1 MIWFIF
7 NELYFHEGCCSAI
20 IYTSPIAPP
29 HKIYYAPLM
38 YIRCTTIKSKQSGEP
53 YKTHRLVETERING
67 QVQQRT
73 LLNLGRHFA
82 VPKAKWTLLA
92 KRIEQLLSAQSS
104 LFALELDTE
113 LEDLAQ
119 RYAAQIV
126 ATRSLPAQ
134 NEQGFETVSV
144 DTLELVRPRR
154 VGVEHLAL
162 HALSDLKL
170 DDKMRE
176 LGFNRHQLAAAMGT
190 IIARMAHPASE
201 LATYQWLQQ
210 CSGLGELIGY
220 DFEGMGLDR
229 LYQVSDLL
237 WKHRD
242 TLQAH
247 CYEQEISL
255 FQMDET
261 VTLFDL
267 TNTFFEGAAS
277 GNAVAKRGRSKEK
290 RSDCPLVT
298 LGLVLNG
305 DGFPRR
311 SEIFP
316 GNASE
321 PKTLQQMLSGLQ
333 AVSGTTVVL
342 DAGLATEENIA
353 WLKGNGYDYLVVSR
367 KRKRM
372 FDESA
377 ATLVKELPDQQ
388 VKVQRI
394 VNDETEEVE
403 LYCHSQRREEKERA
417 IQNQFSARFEVA
429 LQSLADGL
437 QKKSAT
443 KRYDKV
449 LERIGRLKEKFATA
463 AQYYEITVTPDEA
476 SGMATTIQWRR
487 LDKPHSQA
495 SHPGVYCLRT
505 NQKDWDETKLWR
517 TYTMLTDLESVFR
530 SLKSELGL
538 RPIHHQKEKRV
549 NGHIFI
555 TLLAYHMVHT
565 IRTQLKAQGI
575 HDSWQTLRAKMENQQ
590 RVTVILQRVDGKT
603 IHLRNATRAEPH
615 QKVIYDALGITMQP
629 GAMQKTVV

>member
-1 MIWFIF
+1 
-7 NELYFHEGCCSAI
+7 
-20 IYTSPIAPP
+20 
-29 HKIYYAPLM
+29 
-38 YIRCTTIKSKQSGEP
+38 
-53 YKTHRLVETERING
+53 
-67 QVQQRT
+67 
-73 LLNLGRHFA
+73 
-82 VPKAKWTLLA
+82 
-92 KRIEQLLSAQSS
+92 
-104 LFALELDTE
+104 
-113 LEDLAQ
+113 
-119 RYAAQIV
+119 
-126 ATRSLPAQ
+126 
-134 NEQGFETVSV
+134 
-144 DTLELVRPRR
+144 
-154 VGVEHLAL
+154 
-162 HALSDLKL
+162 
-170 DDKMRE
+170 
-176 LGFNRHQLAAAMGT
+176 
-190 IIARMAHPASE
+190 
-201 LATYQWLQQ
+201 
-210 CSGLGELIGY
+210 
-220 DFEGMGLDR
+220 
-229 LYQVSDLL
+229 
-237 WKHRD
+237 
-242 TLQAH
+242 
-247 CYEQEISL
+247 
-255 FQMDET
+255 
-261 VTLFDL
+261 
-267 TNTFFEGAAS
+267 
-277 GNAVAKRGRSKEK
+277 
-290 RSDCPLVT
+290 
-298 LGLVLNG
+298 
-305 DGFPRR
+305 
-311 SEIFP
+311 
-316 GNASE
+316 
-321 PKTLQQMLSGLQ
+321 MLSGLQ

-417 IQNQFSARFEVA
+417 IQNQFSERFEVA

-437 QKKSAT
+437 QKKGAT

-463 AQYYEITVTPDEA
+463 AQYYEITVTQDEA
-476 SGMATTIQWRR
+476 SGMATAIQWRR

-615 QKVIYDALGITMQP
+615 QKVIYDALGIAMQP